1 MNLYGNIF
9 CPVGRVFKMLLCK
22 VLCLFDFS

>member
-1 MNLYGNIF
+1 MNLYGNI
-9 CPVGRVFKMLLCK
+9 CCSTGCAYKVLLYK